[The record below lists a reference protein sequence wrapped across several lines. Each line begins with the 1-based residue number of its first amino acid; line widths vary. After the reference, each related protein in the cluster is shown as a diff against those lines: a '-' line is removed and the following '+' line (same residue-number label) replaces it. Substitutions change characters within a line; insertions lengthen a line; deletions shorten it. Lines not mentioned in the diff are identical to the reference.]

1 MVFKRCPLC
10 QQRSPKRECP
20 ALGQTICAVCCAT
33 KRQVEISCPPDC
45 PYLSSAR
52 AHPAAAVQRRRE
64 RDFRIV
70 LPLIQ
75 DLGDQQYR
83 LLLAFQATIL
93 KHARS
98 ALPSP
103 NDADVRDAATAVA
116 STLETA
122 RKGIIYEHQT
132 ASLPAQRLA
141 GELRAFLAQ
150 LEREGP
156 VKGLE
161 RDAATVL
168 RRIEQG
174 ARDAAAAFTED
185 GDRAYL
191 ALLGRMMADAT
202 AGGAAPDSSADG
214 PEEPQRPSGLII
226 PG

>member
-1 MVFKRCPLC
+1 VVFKRCPLC
-10 QQRSPKRECP
+10 RQRSPKRECP
-20 ALGQTICAVCCAT
+20 ALGQTICAMCCAT

-64 RDFRIV
+64 RDVRFL

-75 DLGDQQYR
+75 DLRDTQYR

-103 NDADVRDAATAVA
+103 NDQDVCDAAGTLA

-132 ASLPAQRLA
+132 ASLPAQRIA
-141 GELRAFLAQ
+141 GELRALMGQ
-150 LEREGP
+150 IEREGP

-161 RDAATVL
+161 RDAAAVL

-174 ARDAAAAFTED
+174 AREAAAAFAED

-191 ALLGRMMADAT
+191 ALLGRMMADAAADRAADAT
-202 AGGAAPDSSADG
+202 GDHPNRPGG
-214 PEEPQRPSGLII
+214 LVI

>member
-1 MVFKRCPLC
+1 M
-10 QQRSPKRECP
+10 
-20 ALGQTICAVCCAT
+20 CCAT

-64 RDFRIV
+64 RDVRFL
-70 LPLIQ
+70 LPLIR
-75 DLGDQQYR
+75 DLRDTQYR

-103 NDADVRDAATAVA
+103 NDQDVRDAAGTLA

-132 ASLPAQRLA
+132 ASLPAQRIA
-141 GELRAFLAQ
+141 GELRALMGQ
-150 LEREGP
+150 IEREGP

-161 RDAATVL
+161 RDAAAVL

-174 ARDAAAAFTED
+174 AREAAAAFAED

-191 ALLGRMMADAT
+191 ALLGRMMADA
-202 AGGAAPDSSADG
+202 AADGAADPTGDH
-214 PEEPQRPSGLII
+214 PNRPGGLVI

>member
-1 MVFKRCPLC
+1 
-10 QQRSPKRECP
+10 
-20 ALGQTICAVCCAT
+20 VCCAT
-33 KRQVEISCPPDC
+33 KRQVEINCPLDC

-52 AHPAAAVQRRRE
+52 THPAAAVQRRRE
-64 RDFRIV
+64 RDFRFL

-75 DLGDQQYR
+75 DLGDTQYR

-103 NDADVRDAATAVA
+103 NDQDVRDAAGTLA

-132 ASLPAQRLA
+132 ASLPAQRIA
-141 GELRAFLAQ
+141 GELRSLMGHI
-150 LEREGP
+150 EREGP

-168 RRIEQG
+168 RRIEHG
-174 ARDAAAAFTED
+174 AREAAAAFAED
-185 GDRAYL
+185 GDHAYL
-191 ALLGRMMADAT
+191 ALLGRMMADVA
-202 AGGAAPDSSADG
+202 AGAARDSPADG
-214 PEEPQRPSGLII
+214 PGEPQRPSGLII

>member
-10 QQRSPKRECP
+10 RQRSPKRECP

-64 RDFRIV
+64 RDVRFV
-70 LPLIQ
+70 LPLVQ
-75 DLGDQQYR
+75 DLADQQYR

-93 KHARS
+93 KHARA

-103 NDADVRDAATAVA
+103 NDADVRDAAGTLA

-132 ASLPAQRLA
+132 ASVPAQRIA
-141 GELRAFLAQ
+141 GELRAFIAQ
-150 LEREGP
+150 LERDGP
-156 VKGLE
+156 LKGLE

-174 ARDAAAAFTED
+174 AREAGAAFAED

-191 ALLGRMMADAT
+191 GLLGRMMADAT
-202 AGGAAPDSSADG
+202 AGGGAQDPSAG
-214 PEEPQRPSGLII
+214 GAEELRPGGLII